1 MLEAALDPLDR
12 PAGFARSTL
21 YVLLC
26 EALLVQGRVADAI
39 AVLAAG
45 LKIATRN
52 DERIFEAEL
61 YRLKGRAMLAGGG
74 PDACAQAQSLYGEA
88 LATARRQ
95 NARSLELRA
104 ACDLAR
110 LWRGEGRHAEGR
122 DLLPPVYGWFIEGFD
137 TADLK
142 QAKALLDELTE
153 PAIAAKG

>member
-1 MLEAALDPLDR
+1 
-12 PAGFARSTL
+12 
-21 YVLLC
+21 VLLC

-61 YRLKGRAMLAGGG
+61 YRLKGRAMLAGGARRLRSSPIPLWRG
-74 PDACAQAQSLYGEA
+74 TP
-88 LATARRQ
+88 TARRQ

-122 DLLPPVYGWFIEGFD
+122 DLLAPVYGRFIEGFD